1 MTQLETHDTDT
12 ATPDGSQRILDA
24 LTANFGSVP
33 TRRAAHAKGIVLR
46 GMFAPTAEASTI
58 SRAGHFVGGPVD
70 VVARFSN
77 FPGGQPGSD
86 ADGSA
91 NPRGLAVQF
100 RLPDGSVSDLLA
112 HSINGFPG
120 RVGNDFAEFLEA
132 IAPGDEGPGE
142 YLAGHAAAARF
153 VDAVQI
159 HGAPM
164 SYATL
169 EYFAVN
175 AFRFHDAD
183 DHTTAGRYTWRP
195 SGGRRVLSDAQA
207 LGADANYLGREL
219 RARMEAGP
227 VDFTLELQVADPDD
241 RTDDANLHWPHER
254 RIVELGTLR
263 LTSIVEDSTI
273 TEQGLFFDPVRLVDG
288 ITISDDPLLGARTR
302 MYPLSLLRRHR

>member
-1 MTQLETHDTDT
+1 MTQLETQPSDT

-24 LTANFGSVP
+24 LTANFGAAP

-46 GMFAPTAEASTI
+46 GMFAPAAEASTV
-58 SRAGHFVGGPVD
+58 SRAGHFGGGPVD

-77 FPGGQPGSD
+77 FPGGQPGGD

-120 RVGNDFAEFLEA
+120 RVGSDFAEFLEA
-132 IAPGDEGPGE
+132 ISPGGQGPAE

-153 VDAVQI
+153 VEAIQR
-159 HGAPM
+159 HGAPK

-175 AFRFHDAD
+175 AFRFHDAA
-183 DHTTAGRYTWRP
+183 DHTTVGRYTWKP
-195 SGGRRVLSDAQA
+195 SGGREVLSDAQVVA
-207 LGADANYLGREL
+207 ADPNYLQSEL
-219 RARMEAGP
+219 RARLDAGP
-227 VDFTLELQVADPDD
+227 VDFTLELQIADPDD
-241 RTDDANLHWPHER
+241 RSDDANLHWPDGR
-254 RIVELGTLR
+254 RIVELGMLR
-263 LTSIVEDSTI
+263 LTSIVDDSNVA
-273 TEQGLFFDPVRLVDG
+273 EQGLFFDPVRLVDG
-288 ITISDDPLLGARTR
+288 ITVSDDPLLGDRTR